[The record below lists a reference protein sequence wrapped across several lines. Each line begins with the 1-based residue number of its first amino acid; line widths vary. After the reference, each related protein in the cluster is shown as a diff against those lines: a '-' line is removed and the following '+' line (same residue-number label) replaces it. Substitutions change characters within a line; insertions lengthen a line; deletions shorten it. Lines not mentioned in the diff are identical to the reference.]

1 MPTLDWIGKNKVVN
15 HHLDV
20 PYCVLNR
27 EYSYDEFGQHKNDNG
42 SKNMIIHG
50 DNLLALKSLLP
61 QYEGRIKCIYIDPPY
76 NTGNE
81 GWIYNDN
88 VNDPRIKN
96 WLGEVVGKEGE
107 DLSRHDKWL
116 CMMYPR
122 LKLLQKLLS
131 NDGVIFISIDDIEYA
146 NLKLICDEIFGATC
160 FVSNISWQRTYSTR
174 NDSKGIV
181 NEVEHLIVYSKNSG
195 WMPNKLPR
203 TDKMN
208 ARFKNPDNDI
218 TPWTSSDAFAP
229 DAVMHQGMVY
239 AIQHPFTGKMI
250 YPTNG
255 RHWRYQQDE
264 MLRQMSEWCPYELR
278 NLHDEKERAK
288 CCGIPVD
295 EVRPDVYG
303 IVLKNSLEES
313 YLKAC
318 EIYKRGRWP
327 SVEML
332 DNLNPSFIMELTATP
347 RASSNIISYVDAR
360 KLKSENMVKLPVV
373 VFNRSSRQAVIQDA
387 IQLRGNIEKQAINE
401 YRAGGEYIRP
411 IVLFQAQPKI
421 NSASETFDKIKELLI
436 EMGIPEEQIAIKTSN
451 VDDIGMID
459 LMSPESKIRYII
471 TVNALKEGWDCP
483 FAYILAS
490 LANKT
495 SKVDVEQIVGR
506 ILRQP
511 YTKLHKATL
520 LNTSYVLTS
529 SNDFHATL
537 ESIVVGLNKSG
548 YSRKDYRI
556 GDENAEQDKV
566 SEEKV
571 VLNDE
576 EEMIPGLLLKN
587 ADDKKEQKD
596 DFADIDPAEMSSF
609 LVNSEDD
616 KDDSVETETPELVSM
631 ISAATTQIESYNEEI
646 KNASN
651 NGFVGGELGE
661 MLKQNGIQP
670 QYQQE
675 IANLKIPQ
683 FYIQSEPDLFGDCY
697 ELLEAENL
705 SEGFSL
711 NGQDAQIDFS
721 LASG

>member
-160 FVSNISWQRTYSTR
+160 FVSNISWQRTYSTG

-327 SVEML
+327 KFYFTSGGKGGIRRKTYLENVGGVPPTNLWEYSKVGHTDEASKVLKAIFGGKTTFDTPKPYRLIEFILKIASNPDDIILDSFAGSGTTAHAVLNMNKIDGGHRKFILVEL
-332 DNLNPSFIMELTATP
+332 GDYADSITAERVKRVIKGYGEDKKTVNGTGGNFSYYELGLPVFDGERLNSAVDEKEIRKYIYFSETRRELEKEKMDEPAYMGTYMNVAYYFNYKKGDITSLN
-347 RASSNIISYVDAR
+347 RTFLHTIRTKAEGYVIYADSCTLSERELEKWNIIF
-360 KLKSENMVKLPVV
+360 K
-373 VFNRSSRQAVIQDA
+373 
-387 IQLRGNIEKQAINE
+387 
-401 YRAGGEYIRP
+401 
-411 IVLFQAQPKI
+411 
-421 NSASETFDKIKELLI
+421 
-436 EMGIPEEQIAIKTSN
+436 
-451 VDDIGMID
+451 
-459 LMSPESKIRYII
+459 
-471 TVNALKEGWDCP
+471 
-483 FAYILAS
+483 
-490 LANKT
+490 
-495 SKVDVEQIVGR
+495 
-506 ILRQP
+506 
-511 YTKLHKATL
+511 
-520 LNTSYVLTS
+520 
-529 SNDFHATL
+529 
-537 ESIVVGLNKSG
+537 
-548 YSRKDYRI
+548 
-556 GDENAEQDKV
+556 
-566 SEEKV
+566 
-571 VLNDE
+571 
-576 EEMIPGLLLKN
+576 
-587 ADDKKEQKD
+587 
-596 DFADIDPAEMSSF
+596 
-609 LVNSEDD
+609 
-616 KDDSVETETPELVSM
+616 
-631 ISAATTQIESYNEEI
+631 
-646 KNASN
+646 
-651 NGFVGGELGE
+651 
-661 MLKQNGIQP
+661 
-670 QYQQE
+670 
-675 IANLKIPQ
+675 KIPRD
-683 FYIQSEPDLFGDCY
+683 ISRV
-697 ELLEAENL
+697 
-705 SEGFSL
+705 
-711 NGQDAQIDFS
+711 
-721 LASG
+721 